1 MTAAENIAE
10 NVDVLDEEAE
20 IEQEVEVKN
29 EFLTFFLAKEEYGV
43 DILRVQE
50 IRGWESVTRIP
61 NTPLYVKGVMNL
73 RGAIVPVVDL
83 RDRFG
88 LENAELTNTTVV
100 VVLRVIVNESEK
112 IVGIV
117 VDGVSGVI
125 EAAVSE
131 VARSPEFGGDI
142 KTEFISGLV
151 NQNDVMVMLLD
162 VEKLLASECMSL
174 EAETSD
180 S

>member
-100 VVLRVIVNESEK
+100 VSSAFTRPVW
-112 IVGIV
+112 
-117 VDGVSGVI
+117 
-125 EAAVSE
+125 A
-131 VARSPEFGGDI
+131 
-142 KTEFISGLV
+142 
-151 NQNDVMVMLLD
+151 
-162 VEKLLASECMSL
+162 
-174 EAETSD
+174 
-180 S
+180 